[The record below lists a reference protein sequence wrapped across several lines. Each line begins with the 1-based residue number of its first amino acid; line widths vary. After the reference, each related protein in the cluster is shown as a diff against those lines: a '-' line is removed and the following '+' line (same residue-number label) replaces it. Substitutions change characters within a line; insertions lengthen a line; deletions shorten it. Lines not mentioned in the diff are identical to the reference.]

1 MAEGE
6 GVGTPPR
13 GTTTLAQVARHVGV
27 SLNTV
32 SRALRA
38 PDTVRPELRRRI
50 GAALEELN
58 YLPNRLAGSLA
69 GTRSDLVGVV
79 VSSLF
84 HSEFA
89 AVVEALQT
97 RLLDQG
103 LQVMLGH
110 THYDPA
116 RELGVVRALLGWRPA
131 AMALVGVDHH
141 PDVPRLLRDA
151 GIPVVQMWDVGG
163 TPIDSAV
170 GMDHV
175 AIGRAQADHLAARG
189 YRRLA
194 VLGSLRQHDA
204 RAGKRCRGVVEAAA
218 AAGLAAPVLA
228 TRQEP
233 GHPDLGDALVRD
245 LLARHP
251 DVDGIA
257 CNSDAVAFGVLR
269 GLRAMGRRVPEEV
282 GVVGFG
288 DADAAACM
296 RPALSTVRPPRIAM
310 GRRTAEILLDRLQGG
325 APRSC
330 ILDWTLVPRA
340 STEGLRAP
348 RPIPAMPPR
357 GAREGDSSPPSRCGN
372 DSPFK

>member
-1 MAEGE
+1 MEGASTMGEGE
-6 GVGTPPR
+6 GGEAPPR
-13 GTTTLAQVARHVGV
+13 GTTTLAQVVRHVGV

-50 GAALEELN
+50 GAALDELN

-97 RLLDQG
+97 RLLDRG

-110 THYDPA
+110 SHYDPA
-116 RELGVVRALLGWRPA
+116 REFGVVRALLGWRPA
-131 AMALVGVDHH
+131 AMALVGIDHH
-141 PDVPRLLRDA
+141 PEVPRLLRDA

-175 AIGRAQADHLAARG
+175 AIGRAQAAHLASRG

-204 RAGKRCRGVVEAAA
+204 RASKRCRGVVEAAL
-218 AAGLAAPVLA
+218 AAGLAPPVLA

-251 DVDGIA
+251 DVDAVA

-269 GLRAMGRRVPEEV
+269 GLRALGRRVPEEV

-288 DADAAACM
+288 DAEAAACM
-296 RPALSTVRPPRIAM
+296 RPALSTVRPPRDAM
-310 GRRTAEILLDRLQGG
+310 GRQTAEILLNRLDGG
-325 APRSC
+325 APQCRA
-330 ILDWTLVPRA
+330 LDWALVPRA
-340 STEGLRAP
+340 STDRV
-348 RPIPAMPPR
+348 PAGR
-357 GAREGDSSPPSRCGN
+357 TPSA
-372 DSPFK
+372 